1 MKTLTVKNPWAG
13 AIMLLGK
20 DVENRTWRTTYH
32 GRILIHTSR
41 TQDTGAYSGAF
52 GALFKDTIFVEKLR
66 FGYIIGSV
74 ELFDCVR
81 NAESRWAEAGLWH
94 WRMRDPILFEEPIA
108 IQGSL
113 GLWEYGDKIPDIR
126 N

>member
-13 AIMLLGK
+13 AIMFLGK
-20 DVENRTWRTTYH
+20 DVENRTWKTNYR
-32 GRILIHTSR
+32 GRILIHASR
-41 TQDTGAYSGAF
+41 TQDAGAYHGAF
-52 GALFKDTIFVEKLR
+52 GSLFSDPAFAGKLR

-81 NAESRWAEAGLWH
+81 NAESKWAEKGLWH
-94 WRMRDPILFEEPIA
+94 WRVKDPVVFAEPVA

-113 GLWEYGDKIPDIR
+113 GLWEYTGRIPDEQK
-126 N
+126 